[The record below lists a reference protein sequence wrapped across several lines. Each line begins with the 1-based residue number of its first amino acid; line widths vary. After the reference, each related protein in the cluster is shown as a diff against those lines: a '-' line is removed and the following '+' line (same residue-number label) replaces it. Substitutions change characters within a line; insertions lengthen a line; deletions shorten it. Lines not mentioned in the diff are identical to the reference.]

1 MLNLPDKLAQ
11 LEKEGRTIRVG
22 IVGVGQM
29 GAGVAGVLSRM
40 KAMEVLALADLDRE
54 RAVNIFEEI
63 GIPRKDIFCS
73 NDPEECNKALNK
85 RMRVVSEEATLIP
98 QLTSLE
104 VIVEA
109 TGTPR
114 VGAEVALEAIRKKK
128 HIIMMNV
135 ETDVTVGLI
144 LSELARSA
152 GVVYT
157 VGAGDEPGV
166 IKELYDFARALG
178 FEIVA
183 AGKGKNNPLDR
194 EATPESLQSTAL
206 KQGVNPRMLCE
217 FVDGSK
223 TMIEMCAVANATG
236 LIPDVRGMHGPKCDA
251 SELAS
256 VFALKEKGGILNQP
270 GVVDYGI
277 GRIAPGVFVVITTH
291 NKRLIGDLKYM
302 SMGKGPNY
310 LLYRPY
316 HLCSI
321 EVPLSV
327 ARAVIYQEPTIVSS
341 GKPVA
346 EVITVAKRDLKVGQK
361 IDGIG
366 KFDIYGSI
374 ERAAVSQQEN
384 LLPLGLAEGAVLKSK
399 VKKGDYL
406 TLSQVEFEESILMN
420 LWKLQNKLYFSPG

>member
-1 MLNLPDKLAQ
+1 
-11 LEKEGRTIRVG
+11 
-22 IVGVGQM
+22 
-29 GAGVAGVLSRM
+29 
-40 KAMEVLALADLDRE
+40 
-54 RAVNIFEEI
+54 
-63 GIPRKDIFCS
+63 
-73 NDPEECNKALNK
+73 
-85 RMRVVSEEATLIP
+85 
-98 QLTSLE
+98 
-104 VIVEA
+104 
-109 TGTPR
+109 
-114 VGAEVALEAIRKKK
+114 
-128 HIIMMNV
+128 
-135 ETDVTVGLI
+135 
-144 LSELARSA
+144 
-152 GVVYT
+152 
-157 VGAGDEPGV
+157 
-166 IKELYDFARALG
+166 
-178 FEIVA
+178 
-183 AGKGKNNPLDR
+183 
-194 EATPESLQSTAL
+194 
-206 KQGVNPRMLCE
+206 
-217 FVDGSK
+217 
-223 TMIEMCAVANATG
+223 MIEMCAVANATG
-236 LIPDVRGMHGPKCDA
+236 LIPDVRGMHGPKCNV
-251 SELAS
+251 SELTS

-277 GRIAPGVFVVITTH
+277 GRIAPGVFVVITTR
-291 NKRLIGDLKYM
+291 NKRLIEDLKYL

-321 EVPLSV
+321 EIPLSI

-341 GKPVA
+341 GRPVA

>member
-1 MLNLPDKLAQ
+1 
-11 LEKEGRTIRVG
+11 
-22 IVGVGQM
+22 M

-40 KAMEVLALADLDRE
+40 KAMEVLALGDLDQE
-54 RAVNIFEEI
+54 RAINIFEEI
-63 GIPRKDIFCS
+63 GISRKDIFCS

-85 RMRVVSEEATLIP
+85 GMRVVSEQATLIP

-109 TGTPR
+109 TGAPR

-157 VGAGDEPGV
+157 VGAGDEPGA

-183 AGKGKNNPLDR
+183 AGKGKNNPLNR
-194 EATPESLQSTAL
+194 QATPESLQSIAL

-236 LIPDVRGMHGPKCDA
+236 LIPDVRGMHGPKCDV
-251 SELAS
+251 SELTS

-277 GRIAPGVFVVITTH
+277 GRIAPGVFVVITTR
-291 NKRLIGDLKYM
+291 NKRLIEDLKYL

-321 EVPLSV
+321 EIPLSI

-341 GKPVA
+341 GRPVA

-374 ERAAVSQQEN
+374 ERAAVSRQEN
-384 LLPLGLAEGAVLKSK
+384 LLPLGLAEGAVLKNK